1 MDTATGRL
9 PGIVSALGVV
19 IAAIVAALSG
29 NFGWRASVAKDIDLF
44 YKMFPLSD
52 NFDEDL
58 ILERLRV
65 TAFLRVEKGLA
76 GPSRNVKTFAWFFI
90 ANSAV
95 IAAWSLSTGRYE
107 EHPWFAFYDALVE
120 AVMALLYVGLLAVL
134 RRHPK
139 VKWNPYYQE
148 ERRRIEVMELV
159 RKSRELIEKCDV
171 ESMWFGNY
179 YHYKQAKKAE
189 WGYRRPSGKGERK
202 RRDPGQKV
210 DCGGEDDVNGY
221 EHGDEIEA

>member
-1 MDTATGRL
+1 MDTATGLL

-76 GPSRNVKTFAWFFI
+76 GRAGT
-90 ANSAV
+90 
-95 IAAWSLSTGRYE
+95 
-107 EHPWFAFYDALVE
+107 
-120 AVMALLYVGLLAVL
+120 
-134 RRHPK
+134 
-139 VKWNPYYQE
+139 
-148 ERRRIEVMELV
+148 
-159 RKSRELIEKCDV
+159 
-171 ESMWFGNY
+171 
-179 YHYKQAKKAE
+179 
-189 WGYRRPSGKGERK
+189 
-202 RRDPGQKV
+202 
-210 DCGGEDDVNGY
+210 
-221 EHGDEIEA
+221 